1 MARTAKKKEL
11 SIEEKLAAAL
21 VPEEEQPY
29 KVPENWCWVNIASVN
44 FFAASSVNPTQHP
57 EKTYELYSVPSYD
70 EEYPEIIIGE
80 KIGSTKQ
87 SVIKDDVLLCKIN
100 PRINRVWKVAQ
111 YTDNELLASSEWI
124 VIRNTHMNSD
134 YLVFW
139 LKSPCFREYM
149 LTNVSGVG
157 GSLMRAKPKY
167 VRNYPVPISPI
178 DEQQRIVST
187 IESLFADL
195 NEAKAKL
202 QTVLNGFAERKA
214 AILHQAFTGEL
225 TREWREEHGESLSSW
240 DEKNLDEV
248 CLSIFDGDHMPP
260 PKSETGIPFLVIS
273 NVSNGKLSYENT
285 RFVPHEYYNELSET
299 RKPQLGDV
307 LYTLVG
313 TYGIPVIVDDERPFC
328 FQRHMALLK
337 PKAIETRFLWYLLQT
352 QEMYQKASSIATG
365 TAQMTVPIK
374 GLRKLQ
380 FNCPPQSEQKVIV
393 HILDHVLGNEQQAKS
408 AVKSVLADIDTMKKS
423 ILARAFRGELGTG
436 DKKDES
442 AVSLLRQILQQ
453 IEA

>member
-1 MARTAKKKEL
+1 MARTAKKEL

-29 KVPENWCWVNIASVN
+29 KVPENWCWTYLTKGYAECKDNCRKPINAKERANRKGNIPYYGATGQVGWIDDYL
-44 FFAASSVNPTQHP
+44 T
-57 EKTYELYSVPSYD
+57 D
-70 EEYPEIIIGE
+70 EEL
-80 KIGSTKQ
+80 
-87 SVIKDDVLLCKIN
+87 VLLGEDGA
-100 PRINRVWKVAQ
+100 PFL
-111 YTDNELLASSEWI
+111 DL
-124 VIRNTHMNSD
+124 IRD
-134 YLVFW
+134 KAYLISGKAWVNNHAHILVSLFGHVGN
-139 LKSPCFREYM
+139 LYM
-149 LTNVSGVG
+149 LHYLNIFNFEG
-157 GSLMRAKPKY
+157 Y
-167 VRNYPVPISPI
+167 VNGTTRLKLTQSNMDLIPIPLPPI
-178 DEQQRIVST
+178 TEQQRIVST

-195 NEAKAKL
+195 DEAKAKL

-225 TREWREEHGESLSSW
+225 TRVWREEHGESLSSW
-240 DEKNLDEV
+240 EEKNLDEV
-248 CLSIFDGDHMPP
+248 CSSIFDGDHMPP